1 MGLDINWKEPEL
13 KRTVLESDK
22 SIFKTFKEKA
32 DFVCTRRVL
41 FEKKVKTRLR
51 KDIYGETHLIIED
64 KNERRKRALLALSE
78 LVVTITAN
86 EYDLD
91 YFTAPITSN
100 TYKYKSVNDPITE
113 DDLVSIYDMFS

>member
-22 SIFKTFKEKA
+22 SIFKTFKEKE

-51 KDIYGETHLIIED
+51 KDIYGETHLIIEN

-91 YFTAPITSN
+91 YFAAPITSN